1 MSEVCLQVKRNGNIV
16 TNPDEG
22 SNGSSSAPD
31 GDLDA
36 AYALLL
42 AGRKWGQQKYKQRGI
57 QVRQFSQQ
65 QYRSAA
71 YIAATAPQSV
81 QVWQLVWASACNAM
95 EPIMLSVCM
104 CFATPQACY
113 FCTSS

>member
-1 MSEVCLQVKRNGNIV
+1 MSIVVISEVRLQVKRNGKIV

-42 AGRKWGQQKYKQRGI
+42 AGKKWGQQKYKQRGI
-57 QVRQFSQQ
+57 QVRQYYQQ
-65 QYRSAA
+65 QHELAFWFT
-71 YIAATAPQSV
+71 ATACS
-81 QVWQLVWASACNAM
+81 SICACLAACTG
-95 EPIMLSVCM
+95 LQC
-104 CFATPQACY
+104 ATP
-113 FCTSS
+113 